1 MKQGKTV
8 TTGILLLVIIGIF
21 VGIAAAEQTFYSGCY
36 ISASTTTS
44 ASVQGTINETV
55 SFTKT
60 TFGGDVEKT
69 ELRTSYSSVDPF
81 GLSWRSHVSVH
92 ADEGATRVDYTRSG
106 DLPDIHWREYL

>member
-1 MKQGKTV
+1 MKEKRTL
-8 TTGILLLVIIGIF
+8 TPYILLLLIIGIF

-55 SFTKT
+55 SLTKT

-69 ELRTSYSSVDPF
+69 ELRTSYTSENPF
-81 GLSWRSHVSVH
+81 GLSWRSLVSVRS
-92 ADEGATRVDYTRSG
+92 DEGTTRVDYTRSG